1 MSDQS
6 STPMKRRRSW
16 GKIIL
21 IAFLVLFIAPV
32 ALRALLFSFED
43 RPRSFRDA
51 DWSSTGSLAQ
61 AKDFPEARVLVMA
74 GQTGGWK
81 GVVSLHSWIVIKDEN
96 EQRWNR
102 YDVVGWGNPVR
113 ANGWAPD
120 GRWYGSSPVV
130 VAEIRGAEAKK
141 IIPKIR
147 AAIAEYRF
155 ANAGDYRMWP
165 GPNSNSF
172 VAAVLR
178 AVPEITTALPPNAVG
193 RDYREGF
200 FAGRTD
206 SGTGFEINLWGY
218 AGLKLALVEGFEMN
232 VLGLVA
238 GLDVRDLGVKL
249 PAFGTLALKSA
260 PALADTPA
268 RR

>member
-1 MSDQS
+1 MPVSDSQK
-6 STPMKRRRSW
+6 PRRSW
-16 GKIIL
+16 SKVIL
-21 IAFLVLFIAPV
+21 LTFLMLFIAPV

-51 DWSSTGSLAQ
+51 DWSSVGQLAQ

-81 GVVSLHSWIVIKDEN
+81 GVLSLHSWIVIKDEN
-96 EQRWNR
+96 EPRWNR

-113 ANGWAPD
+113 NNGWAPD
-120 GRWYGSSPVV
+120 GRWYGSSPRV
-130 VAEIRGAEAKK
+130 VADIRGEEAKR

-147 AAIAEYRF
+147 AAIADYRF
-155 ANAGDYRMWP
+155 RNAGDYRIWP

-193 RDYREGF
+193 RDFRDGF
-200 FAGRTD
+200 FAGRAD
-206 SGTGFEINLWGY
+206 SGTGFEVNLWGY
-218 AGLKLALVEGFEMN
+218 AGLKLALVEGFEVN

-238 GLDVRDLGVKL
+238 GLDFRDLGIKL
-249 PAFGTLALKSA
+249 PAFGTLAFKGG
-260 PALADTPA
+260 PALADTPP